1 MERQSAVRCRV
12 LKGVLMLQMTA
23 CLFADDERR
32 RLSAAVDRG
41 AEPGAAD
48 CGQAGCRR
56 GHGAAHRSR
65 RYFRYSALSKTI
77 LGAARNILSR
87 ADARCRKKKH

>member
-32 RLSAAVDRG
+32 RLSAAVDRA

-56 GHGAAHRSR
+56 GHGAARSR
-65 RYFRYSALSKTI
+65 RYFRYSALQQ
-77 LGAARNILSR
+77 N
-87 ADARCRKKKH
+87 DPRCGQEHP

>member
-1 MERQSAVRCRV
+1 M

-32 RLSAAVDRG
+32 RLSAA
-41 AEPGAAD
+41 APSQELLIAARLGVGVGTVQRIGRD
-48 CGQAGCRR
+48 ATSDIRHC
-56 GHGAAHRSR
+56 
-65 RYFRYSALSKTI
+65 SKTI